1 MNPYRC
7 FRQRIGRGRVAEL
20 VCSAVLMLTPCAAV
34 YALTPG
40 SGDDIPR
47 HPDEL
52 EFGELEFQVPD
63 ASALRHELDNGTAA
77 YVVEDPILPLFT
89 VTARVRI
96 GSFLEPADKV
106 GLASLTGRLMR
117 SGGAGDLDAGAFDER
132 AAFLAADL
140 SSSIGQTSG
149 TARVNCLS
157 SQKDECLDLFFSMMR
172 SPRFDPARLVTE
184 KQNQL
189 EQLRQR
195 NDEPQS
201 LAEREW
207 QWLLYGREHFTSRFE
222 TAQSLAAIE
231 RDDLIDFHR
240 RFWNPNRMVWSVSG
254 DVDAEEIVD
263 DLNRRL
269 ASWSKS
275 EFADVPWPPPAPR
288 FEPKPGVYVVEKDI
302 PQGRV
307 QIGRLTAERA
317 DWMAKDQ
324 LAAALMNEILGGGG
338 FTSRLVKRIRSDEGL
353 AYSAGS
359 SFSYGEHWPGEF
371 SAGYQSKSE
380 TVAYAAALA
389 FEELR
394 RMATSEVSDEE
405 LATAKGSLRD
415 SFPGN
420 FDSSS
425 STAALFALDE
435 MIGRPHAY
443 WETYQERIDGITKAD
458 IQAVARKY
466 LDPDQMVFLIVGDW
480 AAIEPGDADGRATME
495 QFFGGAVS
503 LLPERDPVTLEIVP

>member
-1 MNPYRC
+1 MTMANRST
-7 FRQRIGRGRVAEL
+7 RG
-20 VCSAVLMLTPCAAV
+20 PAAV
-34 YALTPG
+34 VFLIFFYMATVLTAVG
-40 SGDDIPR
+40 SDDLPK

-52 EFGELEFQVPD
+52 EFAPLDFQVPD
-63 ASALRHELDNGTAA
+63 ASELRHELANGTAA

-106 GLASLTGRLMR
+106 GLAALVGRLMR
-117 SGGAGDLDAGAFDER
+117 SGGAGDLSAAAFDER

-140 SSSIGQTSG
+140 SASIGETMGS
-149 TARVNCLS
+149 ARINCLS
-157 SQKDECLDLFFSMMR
+157 SQKDECLDLFFQMMR
-172 SPRFDPARLVTE
+172 SPRFDADRLATE
-184 KQNQL
+184 KENQL
-189 EQLRQR
+189 EQLKQR
-195 NDEPQS
+195 NDEPQT
-201 LAEREW
+201 LAQREW
-207 QWLLYGREHFTSRFE
+207 QWLMYGREHFTSRLM
-222 TAQSLAAIE
+222 TGASLAAIE
-231 RDDLIDFHR
+231 RGDLIEFHR
-240 RFWNPNRMVWSVSG
+240 EYWNPNRMVWSVSG
-254 DVDAEEIVD
+254 DVDAETIVAE
-263 DLNRRL
+263 LNERL
-269 ASWSKS
+269 ADWSS
-275 EFADVPWPPPAPR
+275 QPFAEVSWPPPAPR

-307 QIGRLTAERA
+307 RIGRLTSQRT

-324 LAAALMNEILGGGG
+324 LAAALMNEILGAGG

-359 SFSYGEHWPGEF
+359 NFSYGEHWPGEF

-394 RMATSEVSDEE
+394 RIANEEVSDDE
-405 LATAKGSLRD
+405 LSTAKGSLRD

-420 FDSSS
+420 FDSPA

-435 MIGRPHAY
+435 MLNRPHAY
-443 WETYQERIDGITKAD
+443 WATYQDRIDQISKDD
-458 IQAVARKY
+458 IREVAKRY

-480 AAIEPGDADGRATME
+480 DAIQPGDADQRATME
-495 QFFGGAVS
+495 QFFGGVASV
-503 LLPERDPVTLEIVP
+503 LPERDPVTLEIVARSDG

>member
-1 MNPYRC
+1 MKLSFQSVR
-7 FRQRIGRGRVAEL
+7 RLSVGALSASLLL
-20 VCSAVLMLTPCAAV
+20 VPAASAAAN
-34 YALTPG
+34 
-40 SGDDIPR
+40 DDIPK

-52 EFGELEFQVPD
+52 EFAPLEFEVPD
-63 ASALRHELDNGTAA
+63 ASELRRELANGTSA
-77 YVVEDPILPLFT
+77 YIAEDPILPLFS

-106 GLASLTGRLMR
+106 GLASMVGRLMR
-117 SGGAGDLDAGAFDER
+117 SGGAGEMDAPAFDER

-140 SSSIGQTSG
+140 SASIGETMG
-149 TARVNCLS
+149 TARLNCLS
-157 SQKDECLDLFFSMMR
+157 SQKEECLDLFFTMMR
-172 SPRFDPARLVTE
+172 SPRFQQERLATQKE
-184 KQNQL
+184 NQL

-201 LAEREW
+201 LAGREW
-207 QWLLYGREHFTSRFE
+207 QWLLYGREHFSSRLV
-222 TAQSLAAIE
+222 TGASLAAIQRE
-231 RDDLIDFHR
+231 DLVEFHR
-240 RFWNPNRMVWSVSG
+240 RYWNPNRMVWSVSG
-254 DVDAEEIVD
+254 DVDSDEIVA

-269 ASWSKS
+269 AEWSQ
-275 EFADVPWPPPAPR
+275 EDFAEVSWPPPAPR
-288 FEPKPGVYVVEKDI
+288 FQPKPGVYVVEKDI

-307 QIGRLTAERA
+307 RIGRLTSQRT
-317 DWMAKDQ
+317 DWMVKDE
-324 LAAALMNEILGGGG
+324 LAATLMNDILGAGG
-338 FTSRLVKRIRSDEGL
+338 FTARLVKRIRSDEGL

-359 SFSYGEHWPGEF
+359 SFSFGEHWAGEF

-389 FEELR
+389 YEELR
-394 RMATSEVSDEE
+394 RMANEQVSDDE

-420 FDSSS
+420 FDSSA

-435 MIGRPHAY
+435 MVGRPHAY

-466 LDPDQMVFLIVGDW
+466 LDPEEMVFLIVGNW
-480 AAIEPGDADGRATME
+480 EEIEPGDADGRASMD
-495 QFFGGAVS
+495 QFFGGVAS
-503 LLPERDPVTLEIVP
+503 LLPERDPVTLEVVP